1 MNENIGY
8 QVLIDIYEC
17 DYNLME
23 DMEYIKAMMIDVAR
37 ILKTNIRQ
45 IAFEKFQPYGISGVL
60 IISES
65 HITIHTWP
73 EYNYVG
79 IDIFT
84 CSKKID
90 YHKTIEYLL
99 KKLKTKKY
107 EIKEFKRGKI
117 NLPYKF

>member
-1 MNENIGY
+1 MNKSIGY

-17 DYNLME
+17 NYNKME
-23 DMEYIKAMMIDVAR
+23 NMEYVKEMMIELAN

-45 IAFEKFQPYGISGVL
+45 IAFEKFDPYGISGVL

-84 CSKKID
+84 CSKKVE
-90 YHKTIEYLL
+90 YNSAIEYLL
-99 KKLKTKKY
+99 KKLGTKKY
-107 EIKEFKRGKI
+107 EVKEINRGKI
-117 NLPYKF
+117 F